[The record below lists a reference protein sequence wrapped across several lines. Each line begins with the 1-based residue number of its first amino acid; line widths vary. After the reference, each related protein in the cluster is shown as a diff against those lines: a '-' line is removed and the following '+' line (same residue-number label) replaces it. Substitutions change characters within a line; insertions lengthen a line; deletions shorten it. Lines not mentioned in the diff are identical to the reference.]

1 MLSPTTQNK
10 NIFNGRQLHER
21 TAAAPK
27 RVSQKGTYQY
37 REIALRN
44 GGSTSTP
51 VAGNVVLPVAGGSA
65 NAAIQFYFVPGSARF
80 FSDFPYLTTKIA
92 IDYIQISNF
101 YSRKIRPLRGNN
113 TPHPQLC
120 HGCNAI

>member
-44 GGSTSTP
+44 GGSTSMP
-51 VAGNVVLPVAGGSA
+51 VVGGLVLPVSGGSA
-65 NAAIQFYFVPGSARF
+65 HAAIQFYVAPGSARF
-80 FSDFPYLTTKIA
+80 FSDFTYLTTKIA
-92 IDYIQISNF
+92 IDYIQTSNF
-101 YSRKIRPLRGNN
+101 YSRKIRPPPSNN
-113 TPHPQLC
+113 TP
-120 HGCNAI
+120 

>member
-27 RVSQKGTYQY
+27 HNSQKGTYQY

-51 VAGNVVLPVAGGSA
+51 VAANVCYPSPAALLMLQFNSIFCQEVLVFSA
-65 NAAIQFYFVPGSARF
+65 IF
-80 FSDFPYLTTKIA
+80 LTWRQK
-92 IDYIQISNF
+92 
-101 YSRKIRPLRGNN
+101 
-113 TPHPQLC
+113 
-120 HGCNAI
+120 